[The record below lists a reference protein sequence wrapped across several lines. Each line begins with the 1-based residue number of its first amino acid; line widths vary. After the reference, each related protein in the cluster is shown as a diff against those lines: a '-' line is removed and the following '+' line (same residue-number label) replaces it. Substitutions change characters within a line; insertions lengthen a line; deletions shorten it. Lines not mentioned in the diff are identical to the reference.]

1 VRIEILGGG
10 CANCKR
16 LEENARA
23 AVKKAGKE
31 AEFIKVTDFK
41 EISAYGVMRTPALV
55 IDGKLMTQGR
65 IPSVDEIIK
74 ML

>member
-1 VRIEILGGG
+1 MRIEILGSG

-16 LEENARA
+16 LEENARE

-55 IDGKLMTQGR
+55 IDGKLMAQGR

>member
-1 VRIEILGGG
+1 MRIEILGGG

>member
-10 CANCKR
+10 CANCKK
-16 LEENARA
+16 LEENARE
-23 AVKKAGKE
+23 AVKKARKE

>member
-16 LEENARA
+16 LEENARE
-23 AVKKAGKE
+23 AVKKARKE

>member
-1 VRIEILGGG
+1 VRIEILGSG

-16 LEENARA
+16 LEENARE

-55 IDGKLMTQGR
+55 IDGKLMAQGR

>member
-10 CANCKR
+10 CANCKK
-16 LEENARA
+16 LEENARE
-23 AVKKAGKE
+23 AVKKARKE

-55 IDGKLMTQGR
+55 IDGKLMAQGR